1 MAGNQAFVVIVLSM
15 GLSGVFGHGMFK
27 ILQIHAFK
35 QYLNFLSFIV
45 QEPCIS
51 PTHGTQP
58 RDAV

>member
-51 PTHGTQP
+51 PTHGTQQK
-58 RDAV
+58 VVV